1 MASVYKMKLP
11 TLQAVQYDGK
21 NSKEVKELVGDT
33 SEGKEILVSADPVQW
48 EEKEVEGAE
57 PVEVPIEPPPKDPNA
72 PKTKKVVPKEQVEKK
87 VPLKVKEGDWVTKD
101 VSNQKVE
108 VNPEGFPEDY
118 EQMV

>member
-11 TLQAVQYDGK
+11 TLQAVQFDGK

-57 PVEVPIEPPPKDPNA
+57 PVEVPIEPPPRIRTRLRLRRWCRRSRWKRRCPSRLRRA
-72 PKTKKVVPKEQVEKK
+72 I
-87 VPLKVKEGDWVTKD
+87 G
-101 VSNQKVE
+101 
-108 VNPEGFPEDY
+108 
-118 EQMV
+118 